1 MTLGRGTVR
10 GVHLLAFMAAGGVGL
25 IGAAGCA
32 TETRVIQKNKQ
43 MLSGI
48 AGVEGGGAR
57 RIFNQAE
64 GEKGLPGAD
73 RGPTRETLPGG
84 EVLLR
89 SPTVRDLMRHILETI
104 QNDEEALFTGQVL
117 SEITRREFVE
127 RGHDPKHA
135 FLELKR
141 RQQDIRRLFRAMP
154 AGEFTPGMLMQP
166 VARNMFR
173 LRVEG
178 EPEMRW
184 KFMDVVY
191 EKGEYRL
198 RWFGG

>member
-1 MTLGRGTVR
+1 
-10 GVHLLAFMAAGGVGL
+10 
-25 IGAAGCA
+25 
-32 TETRVIQKNKQ
+32 VIPKNKPL
-43 MLSGI
+43 LSGL

-57 RIFNQAE
+57 RIFSQAE
-64 GEKGLPGAD
+64 GESQPGAD

-127 RGHDPKHA
+127 RGFDAKHA
-135 FLELKR
+135 FDEVKR
-141 RQQDIRRLFRAMP
+141 RRQDVRGLFRAMP

-166 VARNMFR
+166 VGRNIFR

-178 EPEMRW
+178 DPELRW

-191 EKGEYRL
+191 ENGEYRL

>member
-1 MTLGRGTVR
+1 MKRAR
-10 GVHLLAFMAAGGVGL
+10 GVVRAACLLAVPAAWGVGL
-25 IGAAGCA
+25 TVSAGCA
-32 TETRVIQKNKQ
+32 TETRVIPKNKP
-43 MLSGI
+43 MLSGL

-57 RIFNQAE
+57 RIFSQAE
-64 GEKGLPGAD
+64 GESPLSSTD

-117 SEITRREFVE
+117 STITRREFVE

-135 FLELKR
+135 FLELQRR
-141 RQQDIRRLFRAMP
+141 RQDVRLLFRAMP

-166 VARNMFR
+166 VGRNIFR

-178 EPEMRW
+178 DPEMRW
-184 KFMDVVY
+184 KFMDVVF
-191 EKGEYRL
+191 ENGEYRL